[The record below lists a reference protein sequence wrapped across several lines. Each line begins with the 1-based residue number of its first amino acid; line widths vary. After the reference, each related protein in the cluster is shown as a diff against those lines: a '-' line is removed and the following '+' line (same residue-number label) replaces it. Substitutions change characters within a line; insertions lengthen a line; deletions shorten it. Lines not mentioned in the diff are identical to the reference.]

1 MDLLTPT
8 IEDDTSGFLLKG
20 RWTIEY
26 ISSVEEAVQK
36 LSSQSPPPQFLD
48 GRELE
53 IMDMTAAWLLHKK
66 INEYRNLGIVLEL
79 RNLDTGHFQIFDAL
93 PKTTSPEPL
102 HENDLIDHLAR
113 LGRSVVSLRIDTISS
128 LDFLGRSFL
137 ALLHGLLH
145 PRQLRIRSIAHHL
158 YATGVQAIPIVALIA
173 LLISIVLAYQGATQ
187 LQRFGAQIYTIDLV
201 AISVLREMG
210 VLLTSI
216 IVAGRSGSAF
226 AAEIGFMKSNE
237 EVDALNTMGLDP
249 YAILVVPRFLA
260 LIIGLPLLTLLA
272 DLTGLAGAAL
282 LSVATLDVS
291 LLQYLERVKDT
302 VQMHTF
308 WVGIAKAPVFAAI
321 IALIGTYRGMQ
332 ATGSS
337 ESVGRLTTQ
346 AVVQSIFLV
355 IAADALFSIIFSK
368 LGF

>member
-20 RWTIEY
+20 RWTIES
-26 ISSVEEAVQK
+26 ISAVEEALQK
-36 LSSQSPPPQFLD
+36 LSSQAQPPQFLD
-48 GRELE
+48 GQELE
-53 IMDMTAAWLLHKK
+53 IMDMTAAWLLYKK
-66 INEYRNLGIVLEL
+66 INECSDSGIALEL
-79 RNLDTGHFQIFDAL
+79 RNLDTGNFRIFDAL
-93 PKTTSPEPL
+93 PKSSPAPL
-102 HENDLIDHLAR
+102 HENNLIDHLAR

-145 PRQLRIRSIAHHL
+145 PRQLRMRSIAHHL
-158 YATGVQAIPIVALIA
+158 HATGVQAIPIVALIA

-187 LQRFGAQIYTIDLV
+187 LQRFGASIYTIDLV

-249 YAILVVPRFLA
+249 YEILVLPRILA
-260 LIIGLPLLTLLA
+260 LVIGLPLLTLLA

-282 LSVATLDVS
+282 LSIVTLDVS
-291 LLQYLERVKDT
+291 LPQYLDRVKDT
-302 VQMHTF
+302 VEMHTF
-308 WVGIAKAPVFAAI
+308 WVGIVKAPVFAAI

-332 ATGSS
+332 ATGSA

-355 IAADALFSIIFSK
+355 IAADALFSIVFSK
-368 LGF
+368 LGY

>member
-1 MDLLTPT
+1 MEYLTPT
-8 IEDDTSGFLLKG
+8 VEDGTTGFLLKG
-20 RWTIEY
+20 RWTIEC
-26 ISSVEEAVQK
+26 ISAVEEALNQI
-36 LSSQSPPPQFLD
+36 SSHAPRPQFLD
-48 GRELE
+48 GQKLE
-53 IMDMTAAWLLHKK
+53 IMDITAAWLLYKK
-66 INEYRNLGIVLEL
+66 INELKTSGIILEL
-79 RNLDTGHFQIFDAL
+79 RNLDSGHFRIFDAL
-93 PKTTSPEPL
+93 PKASPEPQG
-102 HENDLIDHLAR
+102 ENRLVDHLAR
-113 LGRSVVSLRIDTISS
+113 LGHWAVDLRIDTVTG
-128 LDFLGRSFL
+128 LDFLGRSFT
-137 ALLHGLLH
+137 ALIRGLLS
-145 PRQLRIRSIAHHL
+145 PRQLRLRSVAHHL

-187 LQRFGAQIYTIDLV
+187 LQKFGASIYTIDLV

-249 YAILVVPRFLA
+249 YAILVVPRILA

-282 LSVATLDVS
+282 LSIATLDVS

-302 VQMHTF
+302 IQMHTF
-308 WVGIAKAPVFAAI
+308 WVGIVKAPVFAVI

-355 IAADALFSIIFSK
+355 IAADAVFSIIFSK

>member
-20 RWTIEY
+20 RWTIEH
-26 ISSVEEAVQK
+26 ISAVEEALQK
-36 LSSQSPPPQFLD
+36 LSSQVQPPPFLD

-53 IMDMTAAWLLHKK
+53 ILDMTAAWLLYKK
-66 INEYRNLGIVLEL
+66 INECRDTGITLEL
-79 RNLDTGHFQIFDAL
+79 RNLDSGHFRIFDTL
-93 PKTTSPEPL
+93 PKASPEPGD
-102 HENDLIDHLAR
+102 EKTIVDHLAR
-113 LGRSVVSLRIDTISS
+113 LGHWVFDLRIDAVTG
-128 LDFLGRSFL
+128 LDFLGRSFT
-137 ALLHGLLH
+137 ALIRGLLS
-145 PRQLRIRSIAHHL
+145 PRQLRLRSVAHHL

-187 LQRFGAQIYTIDLV
+187 LQKFGASIYTIDLV

-249 YAILVVPRFLA
+249 YTILVVPRILA

-282 LSVATLDVS
+282 LSIATLDVS

-302 VQMHTF
+302 VEMHTF
-308 WVGIAKAPVFAAI
+308 WVGIVKAPIFAAI
-321 IALIGTYRGMQ
+321 IALISTYRGMQ

>member
-1 MDLLTPT
+1 MDFLTPT
-8 IEDDTSGFLLKG
+8 LEDDRFGFLLKG
-20 RWTIEY
+20 RWTIECVPA
-26 ISSVEEAVQK
+26 IEEALQK
-36 LSSQSPPPQFLD
+36 LSSRAQTPQFLD

-53 IMDMTAAWLLHKK
+53 IMDITAAWLLYKK
-66 INEYRNLGIVLEL
+66 LNECRDSGITLEL
-79 RNLDTGHFQIFDAL
+79 RNLDTGHFQIFEAL
-93 PKTTSPEPL
+93 PESSLEPL
-102 HENDLIDHLAR
+102 HEKNLIDHLAH
-113 LGRSVVSLRIDTISS
+113 LGKQVVGLQIGTVSG

-137 ALLHGLLH
+137 ALLHGLVH
-145 PRQLRIRSIAHHL
+145 PRQLRMRSIAHHL

-173 LLISIVLAYQGATQ
+173 LLISIVLAYQGAMQ

-249 YAILVVPRFLA
+249 YAILVVPRILA

-282 LSVATLDVS
+282 LSIATLDVS
-291 LLQYLERVKDT
+291 LLQYLERVRDT

-308 WVGIAKAPVFAAI
+308 WVGIIKAPVFAAI